1 RLFCFIDRLQWPV
14 FSSDK
19 RLVSSQNKRPGFN
32 PAALDLENRLDNKV
46 GLLSGG
52 QRQAVSLLMATTGH
66 ARVLLL
72 DEHTSALDPKVGELV
87 VEVTAAIV
95 AALSLTVVM
104 VTHSMAQALR
114 HGDRT
119 LMLHRGEIVFDASGT
134 ERRAMTV
141 ADLLNLFKRD
151 LGENAVADA
160 LLFG

>member
-1 RLFCFIDRLQWPV
+1 
-14 FSSDK
+14 
-19 RLVSSQNKRPGFN
+19 
-32 PAALDLENRLDNKV
+32 
-46 GLLSGG
+46 
-52 QRQAVSLLMATTGH
+52 MATTGH
-66 ARVLLL
+66 TRVLLL

-87 VEVTAAIV
+87 VELTAAIV

-134 ERRAMTV
+134 ERRAMKA

-151 LGENAVADA
+151 LDENAAADA